1 MAAVANPI
9 MATALL
15 WAIKMHYDPLINVL
29 AMSWGLSYMCIQVTI
44 LPFIL
49 LNGRKE
55 IHSEAFSLSFLTFS
69 GTIAVIG
76 LGNYI
81 LHWFNPSLFSVENVL
96 KAVAVLSF
104 FGLYFVRKID
114 IEENISYKVPFRQV
128 LEKYDW
134 KTIIQAVI
142 PTMIISIG
150 AGFTIPVINLFFL
163 NVHGVESGTFS
174 LLGSTTYFLVVCVIL
189 LMPSIKRKFGYRI
202 AITLF
207 QSLAVFT
214 LFMLAATEWYKDW
227 SIAVYVAIFFYIA
240 RQPLMNAAAPMTSE
254 LMMYYVGKRNQEIIS
269 ALNASIWS
277 GSWFISMN
285 LFSRMREADF
295 SYSSIFMITVVLYII
310 GVAWYAY
317 LIKQYYLK
325 QKSPK
330 NTFV

>member
-1 MAAVANPI
+1 MNKLKLVLQQYRSIEAHIMYAIGVQFSVQVVSTSFFLLLNYYMVGEGYPDFRIAEVLSFRFLAVFCLAFPVGLYIKGRRLKPFFMIAAVANPI

-15 WAIKMHYDPLINVL
+15 WAIKMHYDPLINIL
-29 AMSWGLSYMCIQVTI
+29 AMTWGLSYMCIQVTI

-81 LHWFNPSLFSVENVL
+81 LHWLNPSLFSVENVL
-96 KAVAVLSF
+96 RAVALLSL
-104 FGLYFVRKID
+104 FGLYFVGKIN
-114 IEENISYKVPFRQV
+114 IQENLSYKVPFNEV

-142 PTMIISIG
+142 PTLIISIG

-189 LMPSIKRKFGYRI
+189 LMPSIKRKF
-202 AITLF
+202 
-207 QSLAVFT
+207 
-214 LFMLAATEWYKDW
+214 
-227 SIAVYVAIFFYIA
+227 
-240 RQPLMNAAAPMTSE
+240 
-254 LMMYYVGKRNQEIIS
+254 
-269 ALNASIWS
+269 
-277 GSWFISMN
+277 
-285 LFSRMREADF
+285 
-295 SYSSIFMITVVLYII
+295 
-310 GVAWYAY
+310 
-317 LIKQYYLK
+317 
-325 QKSPK
+325 
-330 NTFV
+330 